1 VVAAALSP
9 DHLPLHGMDF
19 RFELMRLRPLP
30 GERIVWWVNRCQ
42 GLDPNATMAD
52 VGDDYADALRTIFY
66 CPVDV
71 MAISTGGSV
80 AVPLTADRLELK
92 AHLAEYVAVL

>member
-1 VVAAALSP
+1 MG
-9 DHLPLHGMDF
+9 D
-19 RFELMRLRPLP
+19 RR
-30 GERIVWWVNRCQ
+30 Q

-52 VGDDYADALRTIFY
+52 VGDDYADALRTTFDG
-66 CPVDV
+66 PVDV

-80 AVPLTADRLELK
+80 AMPLTADRLELK

>member
-1 VVAAALSP
+1 
-9 DHLPLHGMDF
+9 
-19 RFELMRLRPLP
+19 
-30 GERIVWWVNRCQ
+30 
-42 GLDPNATMAD
+42 MAD
-52 VGDDYADALRTIFY
+52 VGDDYADALRTIFDG
-66 CPVDV
+66 PVDV